1 MKNKI
6 LIIGSSGYLGTN
18 LIKRLNVKKKII
30 CFDKKKSR
38 ISPSDKKKIFKIY
51 KADLNNKKK
60 INEALKVTKIIFYRA
75 GILGGPNSN
84 KISKSR
90 IYFKENIE
98 KLIKFL
104 VIAKKHKIEKFIYD
118 SSFQIFDKK
127 NNFNNEIQPFNYYG
141 LSKITSEK
149 ILKNWCKEN
158 NVNLF
163 IFRYPRIVC
172 ENSKNFLTKMV
183 SDAKNYSKINLK
195 KSFQKFRLVHID
207 DVLKANIE
215 AIKSKSEG
223 INIFNISIK
232 KEYSLNDISKII
244 KLRLN
249 SKIQIKKNKDISENF
264 EPTEMNLNKN
274 FFSLS
279 KKFIPKIDLLRIISR
294 QIEKKNE
301 Y

>member
-6 LIIGSSGYLGTN
+6 LIIGGSGYLGTN

-30 CFDKKKSR
+30 CFDKKKSK
-38 ISPSDKKKIFKIY
+38 ISPSDKKKFFKIY
-51 KADLNNKKK
+51 NADLNNKKK
-60 INEALKVTKIIFYRA
+60 LNEALKVTKIIFYRA

-84 KISKSR
+84 KINKSR
-90 IYFKENIE
+90 IYLKENIE

-104 VIAKKHKIEKFIYD
+104 EIAKKHKIKKFIYD
-118 SSFQIFDKK
+118 SSFQVFDKK
-127 NNFNNEIQPFNYYG
+127 NNFNKEIQPPNYYG

-149 ILKNWCKEN
+149 ILKNWCKKK

-172 ENSKNFLTKMV
+172 ENSKNFLSKMIF
-183 SDAKNYSKINLK
+183 DAKNYSKINLK
-195 KSFQKFRLVHID
+195 KPFQKIRLVHID

-215 AIKSKSEG
+215 AIQSKSKG
-223 INIFNISIK
+223 IHVFNISIK
-232 KEYSLNDISKII
+232 KEYSLYDISKII
-244 KLRLN
+244 QLRLS
-249 SKIQIKKNKDISENF
+249 SKIQIIKNKEVSENF
-264 EPTEMNLNKN
+264 EPTEVNLSNN
-274 FFSLS
+274 FFSLP
-279 KKFIPKIDLLRIISR
+279 KKFIPKNNLFRIISR